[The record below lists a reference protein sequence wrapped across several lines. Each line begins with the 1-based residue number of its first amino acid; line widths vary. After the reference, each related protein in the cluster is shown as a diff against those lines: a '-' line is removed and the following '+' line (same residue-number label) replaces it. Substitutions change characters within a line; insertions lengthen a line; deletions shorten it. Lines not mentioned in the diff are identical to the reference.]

1 VVIPPSAVPF
11 APAELP
17 DETPLVDPVVATDPL
32 DTDEPLDVEIALPV
46 LAVPPDAPEFEVTAE
61 LPEPAEPPPEPLLP
75 FVAGVG
81 VEKPQA
87 TSARAP
93 QAIDHPERA
102 LRLPNTFRITMYLP
116 HDAHLEVAPH
126 STNDHQSS
134 VTQPPKTIVSDA
146 TTHPTRNAASR
157 RQWGTGQCKCKNP
170 LRRS

>member
-1 VVIPPSAVPF
+1 LVGGIPPSAVPF

-32 DTDEPLDVEIALPV
+32 VADEPPDVDIALPV
-46 LAVPPDAPEFEVTAE
+46 LLAVPPDAPEFEVTAE
-61 LPEPAEPPPEPLLP
+61 LPEPSEPPPPELPL

-102 LRLPNTFRITMYLP
+102 LHPPNKFRIPMYLP
-116 HDAHLEVAPH
+116 HDAHLEVAAH
-126 STNDHQSS
+126 SANDHQSS
-134 VTQPPKTIVSDA
+134 VTQPPQKSRERA
-146 TTHPTRNAASR
+146 TA
-157 RQWGTGQCKCKNP
+157 GQC
-170 LRRS
+170 